1 MLQERRAELI
11 SERLIGR
18 TCPWPRTYQR
28 ARNKD
33 ACNTESC
40 WHDGGDC
47 KANSA
52 AAARSP
58 LDLLASFASAKGL
71 APDALYGV
79 APEPKHP
86 GLGAAGRGLETLN
99 YSYEAPAPVVQEQS
113 ADAAVR
119 RATARSLRKGAG
131 A

>member
-1 MLQERRAELI
+1 MLGFPYLSLRKKRMCRRA
-11 SERLIGR
+11 RA
-18 TCPWPRTYQR
+18 QR
-28 ARNKD
+28 GTKSSIDNAAR
-33 ACNTESC
+33 ALSC
-40 WHDGGDC
+40 AEFRAFDG
-47 KANSA
+47 

-58 LDLLASFASAKGL
+58 LDLLSSFASAKGL

>member
-1 MLQERRAELI
+1 LTRRLT
-11 SERLIGR
+11 SPRLSP
-18 TCPWPRTYQR
+18 TPSPTP
-28 ARNKD
+28 
-33 ACNTESC
+33 SP
-40 WHDGGDC
+40 
-47 KANSA
+47 A

-119 RATARSLRKGAG
+119 RATARSLRKGVG